1 LAAVSVGFLLPV
13 CACVVLIFTS
23 TLSLVSLT
31 ALAEGADSGSGAG
44 VGLLDLNGVIF
55 QGDGFGAGSEKL
67 LRDIDWLEKNRD
79 VKAIVVRANSPGGD
93 ANASDII
100 WERLARVQKPVLV
113 SVNGLCASGCYYIAM
128 GADPNEIYATPN
140 SLIGSI
146 GVISQFINIQ
156 ELADELGVQVE
167 VVATGENKDFGS
179 LFRPLSEEEK
189 AYWREQLAVTLENFL
204 TRVEGGRPNLTRSDI
219 EALANG
225 RVWSASIAQDL
236 GLIDG
241 VLYPQDVYQRA
252 AELGG
257 IRRADF
263 RLIESPYM
271 PDIFGVLESAGLQN
285 GLSLPDANEVL
296 DSLQQAPIQYRYLGP
311 YRGED

>member
-1 LAAVSVGFLLPV
+1 
-13 CACVVLIFTS
+13 
-23 TLSLVSLT
+23 
-31 ALAEGADSGSGAG
+31 
-44 VGLLDLNGVIF
+44 
-55 QGDGFGAGSEKL
+55 
-67 LRDIDWLEKNRD
+67 

-146 GVISQFINIQ
+146 GVISQFINVQ
-156 ELADELGVQVE
+156 ELADELGIEVE

-204 TRVEGGRPNLTRSDI
+204 TRVEGGRPNLTRADI

-225 RVWSASIAQDL
+225 RVWSASIAQDM

-241 VLYPQDVYQRA
+241 ILYPQDVYQRA

-257 IRRADF
+257 IRRSDF
-263 RLIESPYM
+263 RLIESPYV
-271 PDIFGVLESAGLQN
+271 PDIFSLLGSAGLQN
-285 GLSLPDANEVL
+285 GLTLPDANDVL

-311 YRGED
+311 YRHEE